1 MALTAPPNFKI
12 LLAFDFSLRRL
23 GVATGNLLTKTA
35 APLTTLSVGP
45 ELPWDRL
52 NVLIEEWNPGQL
64 IVGIPDPGHSGAI
77 FKKAGLFANNLEK
90 RYSLPVAR
98 VDESLTS
105 RAAESILRENR
116 ELGIMRKR
124 VRKEHI
130 DSRAA
135 CLIAEQ
141 WISTMLS
148 ERAVD

>member
-1 MALTAPPNFKI
+1 MTTPPNLKI
-12 LLAFDFSLRRL
+12 LLAFDFGLRRL
-23 GVATGNLLTKTA
+23 GIATGNLLTKTA

-45 ELPWDRL
+45 KLPWDRL
-52 NVLIEEWNPGQL
+52 NRLIEEWNPGQL
-64 IVGIPDPGHSGAI
+64 IVGMPDPTRSGTI
-77 FKKAGLFANNLEK
+77 FKKASLFASNLEK
-90 RYSLPVAR
+90 RYDLPVAR

-116 ELGIMRKR
+116 RLGIMRKR

-141 WISTMLS
+141 WISTELS
-148 ERAVD
+148 ERAID

>member
-1 MALTAPPNFKI
+1 MTTPPNLKI
-12 LLAFDFSLRRL
+12 LLAFDFGLRRL
-23 GVATGNLLTKTA
+23 GIATGNLLTKTA

-45 ELPWDRL
+45 KLPWDRL
-52 NVLIEEWNPGQL
+52 NGLIEEWNPGQL
-64 IVGIPDPGHSGAI
+64 IVGMPDPTRSGTI
-77 FKKAGLFANNLEK
+77 FKKASLFASNLEK
-90 RYSLPVAR
+90 RYDLPVAR

-116 ELGIMRKR
+116 RLGIMRKR

-141 WISTMLS
+141 WISTGLS
-148 ERAVD
+148 ERAID

>member
-1 MALTAPPNFKI
+1 
-12 LLAFDFSLRRL
+12 
-23 GVATGNLLTKTA
+23 LLTKTA

-77 FKKAGLFANNLEK
+77 FKKAGLFANDLEK